1 MRKHL
6 INKEIKY
13 QRFQMKMKM
22 LIVTKPK
29 FSNGKSR
36 KKNKDNNSTAA
47 MNLFQIIK
55 LNAYYAIILQ
65 KNIKISM
72 IIGEIIIKH

>member
-1 MRKHL
+1 
-6 INKEIKY
+6 
-13 QRFQMKMKM
+13 MKMKM

-29 FSNGKSR
+29 FFNGKSR
-36 KKNKDNNSTAA
+36 KKNKDNNSTVA

-55 LNAYYAIILQ
+55 FNAYYAIIHQ